1 MAKQTIN
8 LGTSAND
15 RTGTNLR
22 AAFDICNDNFSE
34 LYDVCSVDGTVK
46 VKYAQGTFID
56 KPKIVD
62 IETLTGV
69 TATTADT
76 GCIFIISSDAGIL
89 YFVTSDGGNWYVIE
103 GTKITK

>member
-8 LGTSAND
+8 LGTSPND

-46 VKYAQGTFID
+46 VKYVYWNNSFSDT
-56 KPKIVD
+56 PLTSE
-62 IETLTGV
+62 IEEALGI
-69 TATTADT
+69 TAANANT
-76 GCIFIISSDAGIL
+76 GCIFLVLDNVTIYQFTSSG
-89 YFVTSDGGNWYVIE
+89 TNWYYLKYTE
-103 GTKITK
+103 AN